1 MPKIDPRIEQIVPRI
16 GATLCFSC
24 CKKWLTFQEPF
35 QFLSGPIL
43 FYMSNR
49 KMAIFGNN
57 EYQLQWKN
65 LSQKH
70 DYFVPPLRRD
80 WINVGINVVTLEI
93 T

>member
-16 GATLCFSC
+16 GASLCFSC
-24 CKKWLTFQEPF
+24 CKKWLTFE
-35 QFLSGPIL
+35 FLSGPIS

-70 DYFVPPLRRD
+70 DYFVPPVRRD
-80 WINVGINVVTLEI
+80 WRNVGIIVVTLEI